1 MLVPMPDDYPVP
13 LLLRLRRAVPGKLRR
28 RISSICV
35 RVFPWIRDGG
45 HHRGVRRVAC
55 ADHVPPIGDADPGL
69 GRDRQ
74 IAVF

>member
-1 MLVPMPDDYPVP
+1 MPDDYPVP
-13 LLLRLRRAVPGKLRR
+13 LLLRLRRGAWETPPADFLNLCS
-28 RISSICV
+28 RI
-35 RVFPWIRDGG
+35 PWIRDGG

-69 GRDRQ
+69 GRDRR

>member
-35 RVFPWIRDGG
+35 RVSRGFETAGIIVAFAALLVLIMFLRLVTRIPDLDGIDG
-45 HHRGVRRVAC
+45 
-55 ADHVPPIGDADPGL
+55 
-69 GRDRQ
+69 
-74 IAVF
+74 

>member
-35 RVFPWIRDGG
+35 RVSHGFETAGIIVAFAALLVLIMFLRLVTRIPDLDGIDG
-45 HHRGVRRVAC
+45 
-55 ADHVPPIGDADPGL
+55 
-69 GRDRQ
+69 
-74 IAVF
+74 